1 MGSQDMKTLVQ
12 ERHLVSVL
20 RASLA
25 SISLAESLRNLV
37 LLKALVMKNA
47 RLPCILKKSFC
58 LVFLS
63 AKWGNWMTFTLIQY
77 YSTLACKAEHT
88 SSSS

>member
-1 MGSQDMKTLVQ
+1 METLVP
-12 ERHLVSVL
+12 ERHLGSVL

-25 SISLAESLRNLV
+25 GISLSESLRNLV

-47 RLPCILKKSFC
+47 RLSAILKKSFC

-77 YSTLACKAEHT
+77 YSALACKAEHT